1 MNRKF
6 ANCRTGP
13 AKFWRQE
20 HSQNR
25 RTLFKVSDVVF
36 QKVSYC
42 LLAACKYS
50 EVNRRVGAIGTHI
63 HSICSFEY
71 FFLCQFWPRLR
82 FASLTTFG
90 SACQL
95 CCACLMVKFCSTWRV
110 LTAAFSHM
118 SWSSV
123 PQKLRKPS
131 QRLLL
136 FESFPATF
144 AALEANGQRPM
155 RGSFVNICSSRREQ
169 AETSCTFHFFNLTL
183 KKVTRIW
190 YDKDSGIEFACPGL
204 RTLCLAE
211 RVLTNEEFEDN

>member
-1 MNRKF
+1 MQVQWSK
-6 ANCRTGP
+6 
-13 AKFWRQE
+13 
-20 HSQNR
+20 SQSGGNWH
-25 RTLFKVSDVVF
+25 THTQYLF
-36 QKVSYC
+36 
-42 LLAACKYS
+42 LW
-50 EVNRRVGAIGTHI
+50 I
-63 HSICSFEY
+63 

-131 QRLLL
+131 HRLLL

-169 AETSCTFHFFNLTL
+169 AETSCTFHVFNLTL